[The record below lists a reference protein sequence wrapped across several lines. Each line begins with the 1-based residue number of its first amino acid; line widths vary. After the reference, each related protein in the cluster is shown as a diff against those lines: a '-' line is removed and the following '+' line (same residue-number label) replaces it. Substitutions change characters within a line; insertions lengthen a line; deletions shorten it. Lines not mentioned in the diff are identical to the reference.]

1 MIGVLLAGVLA
12 AAPLPQVG
20 GTVVV
25 DRPTAG
31 PVVALLGD
39 VRVTS
44 EVVGDVVAVGGDV
57 ELAPGSSVR
66 GDVVALGGRTSGP
79 GSVSG
84 RVASEWGL
92 APFAPSGEVPRGDAA
107 SAWGFALLRA
117 GAWAVLGSLL
127 LLAFPGPVR
136 SVRRQLAGQRWWAPV
151 VGALALLVWLAA
163 VVLAMVVT
171 GSPAGAAFLLLAVA
185 VLLVAK
191 LVGVVAVAS
200 LLGEAAGRHLPVA
213 LRGEIARA
221 GVALLVLCGLT
232 LVPVLGAAV
241 WLLANVVGIGAVVGT
256 ALQRRPL
263 AFLLPSLAAR

>member
-20 GTVVV
+20 GTIVV

-39 VRVTS
+39 VRITS
-44 EVVGDVVAVGGDV
+44 AVVGDVVAVGGDV

-79 GSVSG
+79 GAVSG

-92 APFAPSGEVPRGDAA
+92 APLAPGGGTRRGDAA
-107 SAWGFALLRA
+107 SVWGFALLRA

-136 SVRRQLAGQRWWAPV
+136 SVRRQLVEQRWRAPL

-163 VVLAMVVT
+163 VVLALALT
-171 GSPAGAAFLLLAVA
+171 GSPGGVACLLLAVA
-185 VLLVAK
+185 VLLFAK

-200 LLGEAAGRHLPVA
+200 LLGEAFGRRLPVA

-232 LVPVLGAAV
+232 LVPVVGAAV
-241 WLLANVVGIGAVVGT
+241 WLLANVVGIGAVVQT
-256 ALQRRPL
+256 ALRRRPL
-263 AFLLPSLAAR
+263 ALLLPSLAAR

>member
-12 AAPLPQVG
+12 AAPLPQMG
-20 GTVVV
+20 ATVVV
-25 DRPTAG
+25 ERPTAG
-31 PVVALLGD
+31 PVVVLLGD

-84 RVASEWGL
+84 RVASEWGI
-92 APFAPSGEVPRGDAA
+92 APFGASRGAARGDTA
-107 SAWGFALLRA
+107 SAWGFALVRA
-117 GAWAVLGSLL
+117 GGWAVLGSLL
-127 LLAFPGPVR
+127 LLALPGPVG
-136 SVRRQLAGQRWWAPV
+136 SVKSQLARQRWWAPL

-163 VVLAMVVT
+163 VVLAVVVT
-171 GSPAGAAFLLLAVA
+171 GSPAGAACLLLAVA
-185 VLLVAK
+185 VLLLAK

-200 LLGEAAGRHLPVA
+200 LLGEALGRHLPVA

-221 GVALLVLCGLT
+221 GVALLFLCGLT
-232 LVPVLGAAV
+232 LVPVLGATV

-256 ALQRRPL
+256 VLQSRPL
-263 AFLLPSLAAR
+263 ALLLPSLAAR

>member
-12 AAPLPQVG
+12 AAPLPRVG

-39 VRVTS
+39 IRVTS

-57 ELAPGSSVR
+57 ELDAGSSVR

-79 GSVSG
+79 GAVSG
-84 RVASEWGL
+84 RVASEWGV
-92 APFAPSGEVPRGDAA
+92 APFGPSGVVARGDAG
-107 SAWGFALLRA
+107 SAWGFALVRA
-117 GAWAVLGSLL
+117 GVWVVLGSLL

-136 SVRRQLAGQRWWAPV
+136 SVRRQLAGQRWRAPL

-163 VVLAMVVT
+163 VVLAMAVT
-171 GSPAGAAFLLLAVA
+171 GSPAGAACLLLAVA
-185 VLLVAK
+185 VLLLAK
-191 LVGVVAVAS
+191 LAGVVAVAS
-200 LLGEAAGRHLPVA
+200 LLGEALGRRLPLA

-232 LVPVLGAAV
+232 LVPVVGAAV

-256 ALQRRPL
+256 VLQRRPL
-263 AFLLPSLAAR
+263 ALLLPSLAAR